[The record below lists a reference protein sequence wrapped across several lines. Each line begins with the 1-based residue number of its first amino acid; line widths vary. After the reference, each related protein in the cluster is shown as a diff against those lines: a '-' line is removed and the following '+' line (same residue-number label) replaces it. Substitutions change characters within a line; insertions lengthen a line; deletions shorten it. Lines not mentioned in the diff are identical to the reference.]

1 MDAKCLK
8 LVTLQAIDRLVSG
21 ADASAEI
28 HAAKMWLGDA
38 AHRTSYATQHLHG
51 GMGVDRDYP
60 LWRFA
65 LWAKQNELTLGSS
78 TQHQIKLAEL
88 IAAGDYDIDW

>member
-1 MDAKCLK
+1 
-8 LVTLQAIDRLVSG
+8 
-21 ADASAEI
+21 
-28 HAAKMWLGDA
+28 
-38 AHRTSYATQHLHG
+38 
-51 GMGVDRDYP
+51 MGVDRDYP

-78 TQHQIKLAEL
+78 TQHQVKLAEL

>member
-1 MDAKCLK
+1 LI
-8 LVTLQAIDRLVSG
+8 TQQAIDRLVNG
-21 ADASAEI
+21 CDARAEI

-38 AHRTSYATQHLHG
+38 SHRTSYATQHLHG